1 MLPHHWTMPKMPQ
14 PGAKPLVT
22 PLAAQGLRPVFVD
35 RWSDKIRIRTLR
47 PADVTPEIAAWLAD
61 PAVMEG
67 LNAPQKAM
75 GLDAFRAYVAS
86 FDNLKRNLMTIL
98 GLPDGQP
105 LGLAVM
111 EVDLRHRL
119 GSLHLIIGDPE
130 NRGRNV
136 AFEASAVLLR
146 HFFRERKLEKVTF
159 QPLARN
165 AAAIAV
171 CERFGLR
178 LEGTLRAHRI
188 DGRTG
193 KRLDQMLYALTL
205 EEYDERVRALEAAGI
220 VRPFAGPGL
229 PTQKLP

>member
-1 MLPHHWTMPKMPQ
+1 MPKMPQ
-14 PGAKPLVT
+14 QGARPLIT
-22 PLAAQGLRPVFVD
+22 PLAAERLRPVRVD
-35 RWSDKIRIRTLR
+35 RWSDKVRIRTLM
-47 PADVTPEIAAWLAD
+47 PSEVTTEIAEWLTD

-75 GLDAFRAYVAS
+75 GLDAFRTYVAS

-98 GLPDGQP
+98 SRPDDTP

-119 GSLHLIIGDPE
+119 GSLHMIIGDPE
-130 NRGRNV
+130 NRGRNI
-136 AFEASAVLLR
+136 AFEASVVLLR

-165 AAAIAV
+165 EAAIAV

-193 KRLDQMLYALTL
+193 KRLDQMLYALIL
-205 EEYDERVRALEAAGI
+205 EEYEERTATMAAEG
-220 VRPFAGPGL
+220 FARLFTGPDL
-229 PTQKLP
+229 PA

>member
-1 MLPHHWTMPKMPQ
+1 MPKMPQ
-14 PGAKPLVT
+14 QGARSPLPPLVT
-22 PLAAQGLRPVFVD
+22 PLAAQRLKPVFVD
-35 RWSDKIRIRTLR
+35 RWSDKARIRTLV
-47 PADVTPEIAAWLAD
+47 PSEVTPEIAEWLTD

-86 FDNLKRNLMTIL
+86 FDNLKRNLMAIL
-98 GLPDGQP
+98 RRPDDMP

-119 GSLHLIIGDPE
+119 GSLHLIIGDPD
-130 NRGRNV
+130 NRGRNM
-136 AFEASAVLLR
+136 AFEASVVLLR

-165 AAAIAV
+165 QAAIAV
-171 CERFGLR
+171 CERSGLR
-178 LEGTLRAHRI
+178 LEGTLRSHRI

-193 KRLDQMLYALTL
+193 KRIDQMLYALTL
-205 EEYDERVRALEAAGI
+205 EEYEERTKMAEAAGLI
-220 VRPFAGPGL
+220 RLFAGPGL
-229 PTQKLP
+229 PA

>member
-47 PADVTPEIAAWLAD
+47 PADVTPELAAWLAD

-105 LGLAVM
+105 LGLAV
-111 EVDLRHRL
+111 
-119 GSLHLIIGDPE
+119 
-130 NRGRNV
+130 
-136 AFEASAVLLR
+136 
-146 HFFRERKLEKVTF
+146 
-159 QPLARN
+159 
-165 AAAIAV
+165 
-171 CERFGLR
+171 
-178 LEGTLRAHRI
+178 
-188 DGRTG
+188 
-193 KRLDQMLYALTL
+193 
-205 EEYDERVRALEAAGI
+205 
-220 VRPFAGPGL
+220 
-229 PTQKLP
+229 

>member
-1 MLPHHWTMPKMPQ
+1 MPKMPQ
-14 PGAKPLVT
+14 PGGKPLVT

-35 RWSDKIRIRTLR
+35 RWSDKVRIRTLR
-47 PADVTPEIAAWLAD
+47 PTDVTTEIAAWLID

-75 GLDAFRAYVAS
+75 GLDAFRAYV
-86 FDNLKRNLMTIL
+86 
-98 GLPDGQP
+98 
-105 LGLAVM
+105 GLAVM

-130 NRGRNV
+130 NRGKNV

-165 AAAIAV
+165 TAAIAV

-188 DGRTG
+188 DGSTG

-205 EEYDERVRALEAAGI
+205 DEYDERIRSLEAAGM

>member
-1 MLPHHWTMPKMPQ
+1 MPKMPQ
-14 PGAKPLVT
+14 QGARSPLPPLVT
-22 PLAAQGLRPVFVD
+22 PLAAQRLKPVFVD
-35 RWSDKIRIRTLR
+35 RWSDKVRIRTLK
-47 PADVTPEIAAWLAD
+47 PSEMTNEIAEWLTD

-75 GLDAFRAYVAS
+75 GLEAFRAYVGS

-98 GLPDGQP
+98 RQADDVP

-119 GSLHLIIGDPE
+119 GSLHLIVGDPE
-130 NRGRNV
+130 NRGRNI
-136 AFEASAVLLR
+136 AFDASVVLLR
-146 HFFRERKLEKVTF
+146 HFFRERKLEKITF

-165 AAAIAV
+165 KAAIAV
-171 CERFGLR
+171 CERSGLR
-178 LEGTLRAHRI
+178 LEGTLRSHRI

-205 EEYDERVRALEAAGI
+205 EEYEERTKMIAASG
-220 VRPFAGPGL
+220 VARPYDGPGVSG
-229 PTQKLP
+229 

>member
-1 MLPHHWTMPKMPQ
+1 MLSHQYAMPKMPQ

-22 PLAAQGLRPVFVD
+22 PLAAQGVRPVFVD

-47 PADVTPEIAAWLAD
+47 PADVTTEIAAWLTD

-75 GLDAFRAYVAS
+75 GLDAFRTYVAS
-86 FDNLKRNLMTIL
+86 FDNLKRNLMLIL
-98 GLPDGQP
+98 SRPEDMP

-119 GSLHLIIGDPE
+119 GSLHLIIGDAE
-130 NRGRNV
+130 NRGKNV

-193 KRLDQMLYALTL
+193 HRLDQMLYALTL
-205 EEYDERVRALEAAGI
+205 EEYEERLKMAEAAGA
-220 VRPFAGPGL
+220 VRPYAGPGL
-229 PTQKLP
+229 PA

>member
-1 MLPHHWTMPKMPQ
+1 MPKMPQ
-14 PGAKPLVT
+14 QGARPLIT
-22 PLAAQGLRPVFVD
+22 PLAAERLRPVRVD
-35 RWSDKIRIRTLR
+35 RWSDKVRIRTLM
-47 PADVTPEIAAWLAD
+47 PSEVTTEIAEWLTD

-75 GLDAFRAYVAS
+75 GLDAFRTYVAS

-98 GLPDGQP
+98 SRPDDTP

-119 GSLHLIIGDPE
+119 GSLHMIIGNPE
-130 NRGRNV
+130 NRGKNI
-136 AFEASAVLLR
+136 AFEASVVLLR

-165 AAAIAV
+165 EAAIAV

-193 KRLDQMLYALTL
+193 KRLDQMLYALIL
-205 EEYDERVRALEAAGI
+205 EEYEERTATMAAEG
-220 VRPFAGPGL
+220 FARLFTGPDL
-229 PTQKLP
+229 PA

>member
-1 MLPHHWTMPKMPQ
+1 MPKMPQ
-14 PGAKPLVT
+14 PGAKPLIT
-22 PLAAQGLRPVFVD
+22 PLAAQGLKPVFID
-35 RWSDKIRIRTLR
+35 RWSDRVRIRTLR
-47 PADVTPEIAAWLAD
+47 PSDVTTEIAAWLTD

-86 FDNLKRNLMTIL
+86 FDNLKRNLMVIL
-98 GLPDGQP
+98 SQPEDRP
-105 LGLAVM
+105 LGLAAM

-119 GSLHLIIGDPE
+119 GSLHLIVGDPE
-130 NRGRNV
+130 NRGKNV

-165 AAAIAV
+165 TAAIAV

-193 KRLDQMLYALTL
+193 KRLDQMLYALTVD
-205 EEYDERVRALEAAGI
+205 EYDERIRSLEAAGM
-220 VRPFAGPGL
+220 VRPFAGLGL
-229 PTQKLP
+229 PTQRLP